1 MQIRDD
7 PEKGLH
13 NVRSFSSVCSFYGRH
28 IHNFTCS
35 SAPLI
40 DLLKKTNPWRWT
52 KKMEACFE
60 KLKKKISATNC
71 LGVPRPNNKIIL
83 VTDACDVGWAGTL
96 YQWPELNP
104 C

>member
-60 KLKKKISATNC
+60 KLKKTMQAAESGSCWSIMD
-71 LGVPRPNNKIIL
+71 GF
-83 VTDACDVGWAGTL
+83 
-96 YQWPELNP
+96 LNP
-104 C
+104 VPASDVDQVVLKELMVEK